1 MGALTDFCALYTV
14 FLTEAFVTQSDFSIR
29 RQPPLSMQVYD
40 RLRVMM
46 QSNVFQPGDRM
57 VEEDL
62 ARRLSVSRTPVRE
75 ALFRLSLNGLV
86 EQQDGR
92 FVVPTL
98 TLRDIQDIFQIRRLL
113 EPQAVADIART
124 ASDAE
129 LAQYIAAR
137 DRMLAA
143 ESQDAAAAANIA
155 FRALWVSH
163 IPNRRMQE
171 VLAKFDDQV
180 VLVRRATLVDPAAR
194 ATAAK
199 GVDDLVAAFAARDPD
214 GARKVME
221 DFIDAAFE
229 WFERVV
235 SDPADPADG
244 AEPQS

>member
-1 MGALTDFCALYTV
+1 M
-14 FLTEAFVTQSDFSIR
+14 TQSDFSIR
-29 RQPPLSMQVYD
+29 RQPPLSAQVYD
-40 RLRVMM
+40 RLRTMM

-98 TLRDIQDIFQIRRLL
+98 TLRDIQEIFQIRRLL
-113 EPQAVADIART
+113 EPQAVADIARNLGE
-124 ASDAE
+124 ADLAE
-129 LAQYIAAR
+129 YVAGR
-137 DRMLAA
+137 DRVLAA

-155 FRALWVSH
+155 FRALWLSR

-171 VLAKFDDQV
+171 TLAKFDDQV
-180 VLVRRATLVDPAAR
+180 ILVRRATLVDPAAR
-194 ATAAK
+194 AAAAK
-199 GVDDLVAAFAARDPD
+199 GVCDLVAAFAARDPQA
-214 GARKVME
+214 ARKVME
-221 DFIDAAFE
+221 DFIDAAFQ

-235 SDPADPADG
+235 SDPTEDAAP
-244 AEPQS
+244 PQS

>member
-1 MGALTDFCALYTV
+1 M
-14 FLTEAFVTQSDFSIR
+14 TQTDFSIR
-29 RQPPLSMQVYD
+29 RQPPLSTQVYD

-113 EPQAVADIART
+113 EPQAVADIARDLT
-124 ASDAE
+124 EDD
-129 LAQYIAAR
+129 LAQYVAGR
-137 DRMLAA
+137 DRLLAA
-143 ESQDAAAAANIA
+143 ETQDTAAAANIA
-155 FRALWVSH
+155 FRALWLSH

-171 VLAKFDDQV
+171 TLAKFDDQV

-194 ATAAK
+194 ATAAR
-199 GVDDLVAAFAARDPD
+199 GVCNLVAAFAARNPQA
-214 GARKVME
+214 ARKVME
-221 DFIDAAFE
+221 DFIDAAFL

-235 SDPADPADG
+235 SAPGDDTG
-244 AEPQS
+244 PQD

>member
-1 MGALTDFCALYTV
+1 M
-14 FLTEAFVTQSDFSIR
+14 TQSDFSIR
-29 RQPPLSMQVYD
+29 RQPPLSAQVYD
-40 RLRVMM
+40 QLRVMM

-86 EQQDGR
+86 EQQEGR

-98 TLRDIQDIFQIRRLL
+98 TLRDIEEIFQIRRLL
-113 EPQAVADIART
+113 EPQAVADIARDL
-124 ASDAE
+124 SDAD
-129 LAQYIAAR
+129 LAQYVAGR

-143 ESQDAAAAANIA
+143 KGQDAAAAANIA
-155 FRALWVSH
+155 FRALWVSR

-171 VLAKFDDQV
+171 MLARFDDQV

-214 GARKVME
+214 AARKVME
-221 DFIDAAFE
+221 DFIDAAFQ

-235 SDPADPADG
+235 IDAADDD
-244 AEPQS
+244 EPQR

>member
-1 MGALTDFCALYTV
+1 
-14 FLTEAFVTQSDFSIR
+14 VTKSDFSIR
-29 RQPPLSMQVYD
+29 RQPSLSTQVYD
-40 RLRVMM
+40 QLRIMM

-98 TLRDIQDIFQIRRLL
+98 TLRDIHEIFQIRRLL
-113 EPQAVADIART
+113 EPQAVADIARDL
-124 ASDAE
+124 SDADLE
-129 LAQYIAAR
+129 QFIAGR

-143 ESQDAAAAANIA
+143 EGQDAAAAANIA
-155 FRALWVSH
+155 FRALWVSR

-171 VLAKFDDQV
+171 MLAKFDDQV
-180 VLVRRATLVDPAAR
+180 VLVRRATLVDPVAR
-194 ATAAK
+194 ATAAR

-214 GARKVME
+214 AARKVME
-221 DFIDAAFE
+221 DFIDAALL
-229 WFERVV
+229 WFERVII
-235 SDPADPADG
+235 DAADDD
-244 AEPQS
+244 EPQD